1 MSWICVEGGACLEG
15 EVLVQGSKNTA
26 LPIMAASLLH
36 NGYTVLH
43 NCPHIADVFVME
55 HILQGL
61 GVVTCWEGHT
71 LILDCRQI
79 QSCTISEKVTEK
91 MRASVLLAGSLLGR
105 EGFVRMGYPGGC
117 SIGRRP
123 IDLHLEVF
131 GRMGARKEECGE
143 MFSLQAKSLQGI
155 RHQFG
160 RISVGATENAILA
173 AVRAKGCTLLENVA
187 REPEIRALCAF
198 LRKMGVHIRED
209 GQGTICI
216 QGGCR
221 LSDTEFT
228 VPPDRIV
235 AGTLLLAGAA
245 TRGQVTLLQ
254 APAAQLDSLL
264 ALYQKIGGQY
274 LVSGGTLETD
284 SRSVRWAVPMT
295 ETAAYPGFPTDLQP
309 LWLAVC
315 CTLQGESIIRES
327 VFEDRFRVVRMLGTM
342 GAEITV
348 KDNAARVKG
357 PAVLKGCR
365 VTAPDL
371 RAGAALVTAALCA
384 EGETIIDSC
393 EYIERGYETLY
404 RDINLL
410 GGRIRKENDNINE
423 TEHTEISGNN
433 KK

>member
-1 MSWICVEGGACLEG
+1 MEGGACLNG
-15 EVLVQGSKNTA
+15 EVAVQGSKNTA

-36 NGYTVLH
+36 NGCTILH
-43 NCPHIADVFVME
+43 HCPRIADVFVME
-55 HILQGL
+55 QILQGL
-61 GVVTCWEGHT
+61 GVFTCWEGHT
-71 LILDCRQI
+71 LTLDCRQI
-79 QSCTISEKVTEK
+79 HSCTIPAEVTEK
-91 MRASVLLAGSLLGR
+91 MRASILLAGSLLGR
-105 EGFVRMGYPGGC
+105 TGCVCMGYPGGC
-117 SIGRRP
+117 VIGRRP

-131 GRMGARKEECGE
+131 AHMGVCREEGPG
-143 MFSLQAKSLQGI
+143 MLSLQAKGIQGVMH
-155 RHQFG
+155 RFD

-173 AVRAKGCTLLENVA
+173 AVRAKGWTVLENAA
-187 REPEIRALCAF
+187 REPEIQALCAF
-198 LRKMGVHIRED
+198 LRKMGVNIRED

-228 VPPDRIV
+228 IPPDRIV

-254 APAAQLDSLL
+254 APTAQLDSLL
-264 ALYQKIGGQY
+264 SLYQKIGGQY

-284 SRSVRWAVPMT
+284 SRGVSWAVPMT

-315 CTLQGESIIRES
+315 CTLRGESVIREN
-327 VFEDRFRVVRMLGTM
+327 VFEDRFRVAHMLGTM

-348 KDNAARVKG
+348 KDSAARVIG

-384 EGETIIDSC
+384 EGKTIIDSC

-410 GGRIRKENDNINE
+410 GGRIRKENDNIDE
-423 TEHTEISGNN
+423 TEHTEISGKN